1 MFSYSSWHT
10 TPNQFDR
17 KNLKV
22 ARKATVPVLLY
33 CILAIVTEHLADA
46 DSLFR
51 QQKEPVYT
59 KYHHINSPKLNHREA
74 LLIKSRKESYHEN
87 RADH

>member
-59 KYHHINSPKLNHREA
+59 KYHHINSPKAEPSGSLPH
-74 LLIKSRKESYHEN
+74 KVPKGVVS
-87 RADH
+87 

>member
-33 CILAIVTEHLADA
+33 CILAIVTEHIADA
-46 DSLFR
+46 DPLFR
-51 QQKEPVYT
+51 QQKVPVYT
-59 KYHHINSPKLNHREA
+59 KYHRISSPKAEPSGSLAH
-74 LLIKSRKESYHEN
+74 KVPKGVVS
-87 RADH
+87 